1 MVLIDSCARRWRA
14 GGRARTRARKA
25 ARHALL
31 IHRRLKHHASPAQAA
46 PYIVLFIVIG
56 PVSAAGLVFW
66 ALRDNMNFFYAPA
79 QVAAGEAPAGKTIR
93 VGGLRGS
100 GQPDAL
106 GFGLEVGFTVTDN
119 QAELKIAYQGHP
131 SDLFRRG
138 TGIVAN
144 GELLADG
151 SFRATQVLAK
161 HDENYMPPEVHEAL
175 KAGETMD
182 SDHGGRGDG
191 R

>member
-1 MVLIDSCARRWRA
+1 MHPL
-14 GGRARTRARKA
+14 RKQ
-25 ARHALL
+25 
-31 IHRRLKHHASPAQAA
+31 RL
-46 PYIVLFIVIG
+46 YIVLFIVIG
-56 PVSAAGLVFW
+56 ASVAAALVFW

-93 VGGLRGS
+93 VGGLVVPGS
-100 GQPDAL
+100 LRRSDS
-106 GFGLEVGFTVTDN
+106 GLEVGFTVTDN
-119 QAELKIAYQGHP
+119 QAELEIAYQGILP
-131 SDLFRRG
+131 DLFAEG
-138 TGIVAN
+138 QGIVAN

-175 KAGETMD
+175 KAGQTMD
-182 SDHGGRGDG
+182 EASSGGRGDG